1 MKPALHSFQNPRKMQ
16 PKKDTDRLIS
26 LKNIHTKILNK
37 ILPNRIQQCI
47 KKVIHHDK
55 VSFIPEMQGWFNIH
69 KYINII
75 HYINRSKNK
84 NHMILSIDAEKVF
97 DKTEHPFILKDLK
110 KLGIEG
116 MFLDIRAIYDK
127 PIANIIL
134 NGEQLKPFLNE
145 TGMST
150 FSLLFSIVLEFL
162 TRAIRQEQE
171 IKGIQI

>member
-1 MKPALHSFQNPRKMQ
+1 
-16 PKKDTDRLIS
+16 
-26 LKNIHTKILNK
+26 
-37 ILPNRIQQCI
+37 
-47 KKVIHHDK
+47 
-55 VSFIPEMQGWFNIH
+55 
-69 KYINII
+69 
-75 HYINRSKNK
+75 
-84 NHMILSIDAEKVF
+84 MILSIDAEKVF